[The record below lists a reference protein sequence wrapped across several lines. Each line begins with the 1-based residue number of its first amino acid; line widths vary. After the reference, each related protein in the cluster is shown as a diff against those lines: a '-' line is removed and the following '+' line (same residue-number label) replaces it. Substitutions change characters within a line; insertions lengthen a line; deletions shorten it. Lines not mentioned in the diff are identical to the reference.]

1 MPDPDLNVIELG
13 ETGPLVAFCHGL
25 FGQGRNWMQIGK
37 ELSQTYR
44 VLLVD
49 MPDHGRSAWT
59 DAVDYLAYAD
69 RVAGL
74 FSADDPVTL
83 VGHSMGGK
91 IAMTLALQHPELV
104 ARLCVVDVAPVTYD
118 NTREFT
124 GYVRAMRA
132 LDLASLDSRADAD
145 SAMKADVPDDRV
157 RSFLLQNLRRDGGA
171 WRWQMN
177 LEVLGD
183 HLPDLGG
190 WPADRLGGTT
200 YDGRVLWVGGDR
212 SSYVTAEH
220 AEAMDRWFPR
230 NRRVT
235 IKGAGHW
242 VHSERPE
249 TFLAVLRHFLD
260 G

>member
-13 ETGPLVAFCHGL
+13 ETGPPVAFCHGL

-37 ELSQTYR
+37 ELSQTSR

-59 DAVDYLAYAD
+59 GDVDYLAYAD

-74 FSADDPVTL
+74 FSAEDPVVL

-132 LDLASLDSRADAD
+132 LDLSSLDSRSDADA
-145 SAMKADVPDDRV
+145 AMKADVPDDRV
-157 RSFLLQNLRRDGGA
+157 RSFLLQNLRRDADG

-183 HLPDLGG
+183 HLLELGG
-190 WPADRLGGTT
+190 WPADRLDGTT

-212 SSYVTAEH
+212 SPYITEAH
-220 AEAMDRWFPR
+220 AEAMHRWFPR

-249 TFLAVLRHFLD
+249 TFLAVLRQFLD